1 MIFHGTPVLPTP
13 EDLISDP
20 AWFPCALDAEQD
32 RIDFVRADRS
42 MLAREAFLD
51 ERAFATL
58 LPVRASLSELLA
70 GSGSIAAQPPAFV
83 FHSAFCCSTLLARAL
98 DAPGAVLALKEPN
111 ILMDLANA
119 LRVSARMR
127 NSPEY
132 ANATCALVFKL
143 LARPF
148 VPGEHVVIKPTNAA
162 NNLLPCAVQ
171 QGSRILILYGPLR
184 SFLVS
189 VLKKGEP
196 GRAFVRRQYNIFS
209 LDDGGLGAIAA
220 RQAMGFTDLQVA
232 ALVWRSQMERF
243 QVHLQNSPD
252 GAILSLEFHALLANP
267 ERALKA
273 VARHL
278 GLKLEDSVLKRS
290 AESEIFRKN
299 AKFTDREYGATQRAL
314 EERDVEDRYAEELA
328 LIEKWAATM
337 SLGIDIFLPLQP
349 QLDV

>member
-1 MIFHGTPVLPTP
+1 MPTP
-13 EDLISDP
+13 EELIADP

-32 RIDFVRADRS
+32 RIDFVRAGRP

-51 ERAFATL
+51 ERAFGGL
-58 LPVRASLSELLA
+58 SQVRASLSELLSRSA
-70 GSGSIAAQPPAFV
+70 SIRTQPAAFI

-98 DAPGAVLALKEPN
+98 DAPGQVLALKEPN
-111 ILMDLANA
+111 IAMELANA
-119 LRVSARMR
+119 LRVSARVK

-132 ANATCALVFKL
+132 ANAICALVFRL

-148 VPGEHVVIKPTNAA
+148 VPGERVVIKATNAA
-162 NNLLPCAVQ
+162 NNLLPSAIE

-196 GRAFVRRQYNIFS
+196 GRAFVRKQYNIFS
-209 LDDGGLGAIAA
+209 LDAGGLGAIPA

-232 ALVWRSQMERF
+232 ALVWRSQMEAF
-243 QVHLQNSPD
+243 HEQLQNSSA
-252 GAILSLEFHALLANP
+252 GAISSLEFHTLLENP

-273 VARHL
+273 VGRHL
-278 GLKLEDSVLKRS
+278 GLDLGDSVLKRS

-299 AKFTDREYGATQRAL
+299 AKFTDREYGAAQRAL
-314 EERDVEDRYAEELA
+314 EEKDVEDRYAGELA

-337 SLGIDIFLPLQP
+337 SLGADISLPLQP
-349 QLDV
+349 RLDV